1 VTSRIL
7 VVLAAAAALSGC
19 GSFFTQQDDAPARI
33 EAALQAWA
41 KTEGKEMRGG
51 SLQIFGPSALQNGTF
66 KQKTRLPDGKVLETQ
81 GTFEAEWDR
90 QPDGSW
96 LVARMTINPPPFT
109 PTDAG
114 SVP

>member
-1 VTSRIL
+1 VTRKIL
-7 VVLAAAAALSGC
+7 AALVAAAALSGC
-19 GSFFTQQDDAPARI
+19 GSVSEQDDAPARI
-33 EAALQAWA
+33 EAALQAYA
-41 KTEGKEMRGG
+41 RTEGKEMQGG
-51 SLQIFGPSALQNGTF
+51 ALQIFGPSALQNGTF
-66 KQKTRLPDGKVLETQ
+66 KRKTRLPDGTVVETQ

-96 LVARMTINPPPFT
+96 LVARITINPPPFT

>member
-1 VTSRIL
+1 VTRRIL
-7 VVLAAAAALSGC
+7 AAVAAAAALSGC
-19 GSFFTQQDDAPARI
+19 GSFAEQDDAPARI

-41 KTEGKEMRGG
+41 KSEGKEMQGG

-66 KQKTRLPDGKVLETQ
+66 RQKTRLPNGTVVETQ

>member
-1 VTSRIL
+1 VTRKIL
-7 VVLAAAAALSGC
+7 AALAAAAALSGC
-19 GSFFTQQDDAPARI
+19 GSLSEQDDAPARI
-33 EAALQAWA
+33 EAALQAYA
-41 KTEGKEMRGG
+41 KTEGKEMKGG
-51 SLQIFGPSALQNGTF
+51 SLQIFGTNALQNGTF
-66 KQKTRLPDGKVLETQ
+66 RQKTRLPEGKVVETQ

-96 LVARMTINPPPFT
+96 LVSRMTINPPPFT

>member
-1 VTSRIL
+1 VTRKFL
-7 VVLAAAAALSGC
+7 AALAAAAALSGC
-19 GSFFTQQDDAPARI
+19 GSFAQQEDAPARI
-33 EAALQAWA
+33 EAALLAWA
-41 KTEGKEMRGG
+41 KTEGKEMKGG
-51 SLQIFGPSALQNGTF
+51 SLQILGPSALQSGTF
-66 KQKTRLPDGKVLETQ
+66 KQKVRLPDGKVVESQ

-96 LVARMTINPPPFT
+96 LVSRMTINPPPFT

>member
-1 VTSRIL
+1 MTRKI
-7 VVLAAAAALSGC
+7 LAALASAAALSVC
-19 GSFFTQQDDAPARI
+19 GSFAQQDDAPARI

-41 KTEGKEMRGG
+41 KTEGKEMKGG
-51 SLQIFGPSALQNGTF
+51 SLQILGPSALQNGTF
-66 KQKTRLPDGKVLETQ
+66 KQRVRLPDGKVVESQ

-96 LVARMTINPPPFT
+96 IVSRMTINPPPFT

>member
-1 VTSRIL
+1 MTGKAL
-7 VVLAAAAALSGC
+7 AVLAAAAALSGC
-19 GSFFTQQDDAPARI
+19 GSMAEQEDAPARI

-41 KTEGKEMRGG
+41 KTEGKEMKGG
-51 SLQIFGPSALQNGTF
+51 SLQILGPSALQNGTF
-66 KQKTRLPDGKVLETQ
+66 KQKVRLPDGKVVESQ

-90 QPDGSW
+90 QSDGSW
-96 LVARMTINPPPFT
+96 LVSRMTINPPPFT

>member
-7 VVLAAAAALSGC
+7 AVLAAAAALSGC
-19 GSFFTQQDDAPARI
+19 GSFAQQDDAPARI

-41 KTEGKEMRGG
+41 KTEGKEMKGG
-51 SLQIFGPSALQNGTF
+51 ALQILGPSALQNGTF
-66 KQKTRLPDGKVLETQ
+66 KQKVRLPDGKIVESQ

-90 QPDGSW
+90 QPDGTW
-96 LVARMTINPPPFT
+96 LVSRMTINPPPFT